1 MLIAKLSDNLPPT
14 SSFVTGVF
22 LLILPKVV
30 RLVLAIIQI
39 SKIV

>member
-1 MLIAKLSDNLPPT
+1 MLIAKLSDNLPQT
-14 SSFVTGVF
+14 SSIVTGAF